1 MKHQLAKQYVKRIMF
16 CCAALL
22 LAALLYVGSVFL
34 PACFYDSG
42 YTRQQIKTMKIIGH
56 RGGAALAPENT
67 LTCFRKGIEAGAD
80 MIEIDIHLT
89 KDGRILVC
97 HDQTVDRMTDG
108 KGKIREM
115 TLSEIQQLHVI
126 DRKGNVTAEHLPT
139 LEEVFALFQEVRSK
153 GSTCQLLIEIK
164 RTQNIYQ
171 GIEEKLLQQIEANQA
186 RSWVTVQ
193 SFNDFALEKIHLLDP
208 GIRLEKLLFAKLP
221 GLPLI
226 IDGYQLTFFSY
237 DKYSYIKSF
246 NFYYRSI
253 WKSLLDDLHAHG
265 KEVKLWTLE
274 DLNAPALNVDGI
286 ITNRPDLWVNAQK

>member
-1 MKHQLAKQYVKRIMF
+1 M
-16 CCAALL
+16 
-22 LAALLYVGSVFL
+22 
-34 PACFYDSG
+34 
-42 YTRQQIKTMKIIGH
+42 
-56 RGGAALAPENT
+56 
-67 LTCFRKGIEAGAD
+67 
-80 MIEIDIHLT
+80 
-89 KDGRILVC
+89 
-97 HDQTVDRMTDG
+97 
-108 KGKIREM
+108 
-115 TLSEIQQLHVI
+115 
-126 DRKGNVTAEHLPT
+126 
-139 LEEVFALFQEVRSK
+139 
-153 GSTCQLLIEIK
+153 
-164 RTQNIYQ
+164 
-171 GIEEKLLQQIEANQA
+171 
-186 RSWVTVQ
+186 TVQ